1 MTRKD
6 TDGPTNP
13 FDFLFDEISKI
24 LKMIQNGELN
34 RELEK
39 LPPDFD
45 KRLEELQKK
54 VIKFGRISEDIV
66 KLSGVSEEEIKLR
79 IEGTSKEIPEEG
91 KRLIQRSK
99 EIKSEAEKINEKL
112 EKELNKLS
120 FSERKLDAQT
130 DTPQDKV
137 IKDEDYAKKRR
148 SKFKRFGSDN
158 KWKPL

>member
-1 MTRKD
+1 MIRKN
-6 TDGPTNP
+6 TDGSSNP

-34 RELEK
+34 TELEK
-39 LPPDFD
+39 LPPNFD
-45 KRLEELQKK
+45 KRLDELQKK

-66 KLSGVSEEEIKLR
+66 KLSGVSDEEMKLR

-99 EIKSEAEKINEKL
+99 EIKSEAERLNEKL
-112 EKELNKLS
+112 EKELHKLS
-120 FSERKLDAQT
+120 SSDRKFAAQA
-130 DTPQDKV
+130 DSPEDKV
-137 IKDEDYAKKRR
+137 ITNENYAKKRR